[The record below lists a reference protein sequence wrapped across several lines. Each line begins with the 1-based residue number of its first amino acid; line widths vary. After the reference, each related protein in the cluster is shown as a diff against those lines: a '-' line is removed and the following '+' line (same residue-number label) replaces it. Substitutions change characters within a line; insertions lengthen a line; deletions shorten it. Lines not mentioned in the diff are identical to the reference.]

1 MPMNGFNVGRDVTLQ
16 IFGSDGAVA
25 SWSTLTMFDK
35 KQETVHV
42 QSKGMDGVI
51 RHLEL
56 PNGWTGSIG
65 LNRSN
70 SNVDDYFCQLEST
83 YYSGGNVPAAQITET
98 ITEVNGGTTQY
109 RYTGVMMKL
118 DDAGQ
123 SSGENILSQKVSWAA
138 SKRLKI
144 R

>member
-16 IFGSDGAVA
+16 IFGSNGTIQQWA
-25 SWSTLTMFDK
+25 TLTGFDK

-56 PNGWTGSIG
+56 PSGWSGSIM
-65 LNRSN
+65 LDRSN
-70 SNVDDYFCQLEST
+70 SNVDDYFAQLESN
-83 YYSGGNVPAAQITET
+83 YYSGLNVPAAQITET
-98 ITEVNGGTTQY
+98 ITEVTGATTQY

-118 DDAGQ
+118 DDAGH
-123 SSGENILSQKVSWAA
+123 SAGENILSQKVSWAC

-144 R
+144 Q